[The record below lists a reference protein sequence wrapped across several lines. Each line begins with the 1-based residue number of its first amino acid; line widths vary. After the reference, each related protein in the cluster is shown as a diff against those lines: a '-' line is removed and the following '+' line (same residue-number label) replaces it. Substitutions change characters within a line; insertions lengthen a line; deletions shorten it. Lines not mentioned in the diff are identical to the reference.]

1 MASLRW
7 LTTERCR
14 REQEVGRAALARRG
28 DGAAAVG
35 RTAAQ
40 GRATHGEGSRA
51 RRAMEV
57 GGAMAVRADD
67 HARPRGGWP
76 EGARSSLFL

>member
-7 LTTERCR
+7 LTTKRCR

-28 DGAAAVG
+28 YGAARVG

-40 GRATHGEGSRA
+40 GGATHAEGSRS
-51 RRAMEV
+51 RRAMV
-57 GGAMAVRADD
+57 AGGAMAVWADEL
-67 HARPRGGWP
+67 AGPRGG
-76 EGARSSLFL
+76 